1 MTKYT
6 VMDGNTAA
14 AYAAYAFTEV
24 AAIYPITP
32 SSPMAEKVDEWS
44 AKGRKNLFDSTV
56 DVIQMQSEAGAAGT
70 CHGSLQAG
78 ALTTTFT
85 SSQGLML
92 MIPAMYAMAGQFLP
106 SVIHIASRV
115 VTSNHHSIFGDHTDF
130 MTCRTTGYAMLM
142 SSSPQEAMD
151 LAAVAHLSA
160 IKARYA
166 FMHCFDGF
174 RTSHEMQRIEAL
186 DYEELRPLLDMD
198 SVQEFRC
205 QALNPE
211 HPSNRG
217 NNVNPDIYFQCKEG
231 SNTKSAI
238 VPDTVQHYMD
248 EIGKLTGR
256 NYKLF
261 NYYGAPDAE
270 EVVVVMCSASET
282 VKETVDFLNA
292 QGRKVGMVQIHLYRP
307 FSVKHFATAIPA
319 TCKKIA
325 VLDRSKET
333 GSVGEPVYLDV
344 VTALNQVGRSDIRVV
359 GGRYGLSSKDT
370 TPGQIIAVYN
380 NLNQDFPKNNFTI
393 GIHDDVTYTS
403 LCYDNVEFK
412 HPGEISCKIW
422 GLGGDGTV
430 GANKNAISTIGLV
443 ANKYVQAYFSYD
455 SMKSGGL
462 TQSHLRFG
470 DKPIRSTYLVS
481 SADFVACHA
490 STYVEKYDL
499 TEDLKD
505 GGIFLLNCPWSI
517 ADLERRLPAKMKRDL
532 ASKHVQFYII
542 DAAKL
547 AKEIGLGKHTN
558 NILQSAFFA
567 LTKVIPMDVAV
578 ADMKK
583 NNYDTY
589 FKKSGQKIVDLN
601 NKAID
606 VGVHAAI
613 KVDIPPFWSS
623 AQDVSNTEVNA
634 TPFVREIVMPMDRQQ
649 GDKLP
654 VSVFQKHGVLD
665 GTWENGTS
673 AYSKR
678 GVATSVPK
686 WNPKVCI
693 QCNRCSM
700 SCPHAAIRPVL
711 LTEKETEQVPSEF
724 ITAPAI
730 GLGKDAPSYAFRM
743 QVSPYDCLG
752 CGVCLSVCPVKGAL
766 TMAPFEEMKSCQ
778 PLFDNVAINC
788 QQGDKLPVS
797 VFQKHGVLDGT
808 WENGTSAYSKRGVA
822 TSVPKWNPK
831 VCIQCN
837 RCSMSCPHA
846 AIRPVLLTEKETEQV
861 PSEFITAP
869 AIGLGKDAPSYAF
882 RMQVSPYDCLGCGVC
897 LSVCPVKGALTM
909 APFEEMKSCQ
919 PLFDNVAINE
929 TYLKKDII
937 NDKSVKNVQF
947 AKPYFQFSSACAG
960 CAETTYIKLLSQLF
974 GDHMYV
980 GNAAGCSSAISG
992 GAPILPYCKD
1002 CRGYGPAWE
1011 HSLFEDNA
1019 EFAYGLFHAQDVI
1032 RKELLLRLT
1041 KMQGKNIASEAI
1053 TNYLAYWNNGEK
1065 SRSVTDALIK
1075 VLETVSSED
1084 ASYVI
1089 KNKDYLAKKSIW
1101 AVGGDG
1107 WAYDI
1112 GFGGIDH
1119 VMAQN
1124 QDVNLLVLDTE
1135 VYSNTGGQSSKA
1147 TPASA
1152 TAKFSAGGKRTA
1164 KKDLGGILMQYG
1176 YVYVA
1181 QVAMGADPAQ
1191 TLRALREAESYS
1203 GPSIVICYCPCLE
1216 QHIKAGMSNSQLE
1229 MKKAVDCGY
1238 WHLYRYDP
1246 RRVAEGKNPF
1256 QLDSPEPDTDKLLEF
1271 LMGENRFSA
1280 LKNNF
1285 PEKADILYAKEVA
1298 DCKARYEKYR
1308 RLAQE

>member
-1 MTKYT
+1 MSKKNYV

-14 AYAAYAFTEV
+14 AHSAYAFTEV

-44 AKGRKNLFDSTV
+44 AKGKKNLFGTPV

-92 MIPAMYAMAGQFLP
+92 MIPAMYAMGGQFLP
-106 SVIHIASRV
+106 SVMHIASRV

-142 SSSPQEAMD
+142 SASPQEAMD

-160 IKARYA
+160 IGAKYA

-186 DYEELRPLLDMD
+186 DYEDLRGLVDYDALKA
-198 SVQEFRC
+198 FRR
-205 QALNPE
+205 QSLNPE
-211 HPSNRG
+211 HPTNRG
-217 NNVNPDIYFQCKEG
+217 NNVNPDVYFQCKEG
-231 SNTKSAI
+231 ANVKAAT
-238 VPDTVQHYMD
+238 VP
-248 EIGKLTGR
+248 GTGR
-256 NYKLF
+256 DYKLF

-270 EVVVVMCSASET
+270 EVVVAMCSVTEALR
-282 VKETVDFLNA
+282 ETVDYLNA

-307 FSVKHFATAIPA
+307 FSVPDFSAAIPA
-319 TCKKIA
+319 TCKRIA

-344 VTALNQVGRSDIRVV
+344 VTALNQAGRGDIRVV

-370 TPGQIIAVYN
+370 TPGQLIAVYD
-380 NLNQDFPKNNFTI
+380 NLRQEIPKNSFTI
-393 GIHDDVTYTS
+393 GICDDVTHTS
-403 LCYDNVEFK
+403 LDYENVEFP

-443 ANKYVQAYFSYD
+443 ANKYAQAYFSYD

-470 DKPIRSTYLVS
+470 DAPIRSTYLVS

-490 STYVEKYDL
+490 PTYVKKYDL

-505 GGIFLLNCPWSI
+505 GGTFLLNCPWPVEE
-517 ADLERRLPAKMKRDL
+517 LESQLPAKMKRDL
-532 ASKHVQFYII
+532 ARKHARFYII

-547 AKEIGLGKHTN
+547 AGEIGLGKHTN
-558 NILQSAFFA
+558 NILQGAFFA

-578 ADMKK
+578 EDMKK
-583 NNYDTY
+583 NNYATY
-589 FKKSGQKIVDLN
+589 FKKAGQKIVDLN
-601 NKAID
+601 DKAVD
-606 VGVHAAI
+606 VGVHAAV
-613 KVDIPPFWSS
+613 KVDVPASWAD
-623 AQDVSNTEVNA
+623 AQDAPAPQVEA
-634 TPFVREIVMPMDRQQ
+634 TPFVKEIVMPMDRQQ

-686 WNPKVCI
+686 WDAAACI
-693 QCNRCSM
+693 QCNRCAM

-711 LTEKETEQVPSEF
+711 LTEEEKASVPAEF
-724 ITAPAI
+724 VTAPAK
-730 GLGKDAPSYAFRM
+730 GLGKDAPAYRFRM

-752 CGVCLSVCPVKGAL
+752 CGVCLTVCPAKEKGAL
-766 TMAPFEEMKSCQ
+766 TMAPFEEMKCEQ
-778 PLFDNVAINC
+778 PLFDQVAMN
-788 QQGDKLPVS
+788 
-797 VFQKHGVLDGT
+797 
-808 WENGTSAYSKRGVA
+808 
-822 TSVPKWNPK
+822 
-831 VCIQCN
+831 
-837 RCSMSCPHA
+837 
-846 AIRPVLLTEKETEQV
+846 EK
-861 PSEFITAP
+861 
-869 AIGLGKDAPSYAF
+869 
-882 RMQVSPYDCLGCGVC
+882 
-897 LSVCPVKGALTM
+897 
-909 APFEEMKSCQ
+909 
-919 PLFDNVAINE
+919 
-929 TYLKKDII
+929 YLKKDAIS
-937 NDKSVKNVQF
+937 DKSVKNAQF
-947 AKPYFQFSSACAG
+947 AKPYYQFSSACAG

-1002 CRGYGPAWE
+1002 CQGHGPAWE

-1019 EFAYGLFHAQDVI
+1019 EFAYGFFHAQDSI
-1032 RKELLLRLT
+1032 RKELLLRLE
-1041 KMQGKNIASEAI
+1041 KLQAEGVAPEAI
-1053 TNYLAYWNNGEK
+1053 GAYLNGWNDQEK
-1065 SRSVTDALIK
+1065 SRAVTDALIAALQG
-1075 VLETVSSED
+1075 VADED
-1084 ASYVI
+1084 AAYI
-1089 KNKDYLAKKSIW
+1089 LENKEYLAKKSIW

-1124 QDVNLLVLDTE
+1124 RNVNLLVLDTE

-1147 TPASA
+1147 TPISA
-1152 TAKFSAGGKRTA
+1152 TAKFSAGGKQVA

-1181 QVAMGADPAQ
+1181 QVAMGADQAQ
-1191 TLRALREAESYS
+1191 TLKALREAEAYD

-1216 QHIKAGMSNSQLE
+1216 QHIKAGMGNSQLE
-1229 MKKAVDCGY
+1229 MKKAVECGY

-1246 RRVAEGKNPF
+1246 RRIAEGKNPF
-1256 QLDSPEPDTDKLLEF
+1256 QLDSPEPDSEKLMDF
-1271 LMGENRFSA
+1271 LMGENRFAA

-1285 PEKADILYAKEVA
+1285 PERADALYAKEIA
-1298 DCKARYEKYR
+1298 DVKARYAKYKR
-1308 RLAQE
+1308 MAEEN

>member
-1 MTKYT
+1 MKKKNYV

-14 AYAAYAFTEV
+14 AHVAYAFTEV

-44 AKGRKNLFDSTV
+44 AKGRKNLFGSTV

-92 MIPAMYAMAGQFLP
+92 MIPAMYAMGGQFLP
-106 SVIHIASRV
+106 NVMHIASRV

-142 SSSPQEAMD
+142 SASPQEAMD

-186 DYEELRPLLDMD
+186 DYEDLRPLLDQQAVAD
-198 SVQEFRC
+198 FRRH
-205 QALNPE
+205 ALNPE
-211 HPSNRG
+211 HPTNRG
-217 NNVNPDIYFQCKEG
+217 NNVNPDVYFQCKEG
-231 SNTKSAI
+231 ANVKAAA

-248 EIGKLTGR
+248 EINKLTGR
-256 NYKLF
+256 DYKLF

-282 VKETVDFLNA
+282 VKETVDYLNA
-292 QGRKVGMVQIHLYRP
+292 HGRKVGMVQIHLYRP
-307 FSVKHFATAIPA
+307 FSVKHFADAIPA
-319 TCKKIA
+319 TVKKIA

-344 VTALNQVGRSDIRVV
+344 VTALNQAGRGDIRVV

-370 TPGQIIAVYN
+370 TPGQIIAVYD
-380 NLNQDFPKNNFTI
+380 NLRQASPKNNFTI
-393 GIHDDVTYTS
+393 GINDDVTYTS
-403 LCYDNVEFK
+403 LAYENVEFP

-443 ANKYVQAYFSYD
+443 AEKYAQAYFSYD

-470 DKPIRSTYLVS
+470 DTPIRSTYLVS

-490 STYVEKYDL
+490 PTYVKKYDL

-505 GGIFLLNCPWSI
+505 GGTFLLNCPWS
-517 ADLERRLPAKMKRDL
+517 AQELESYLPAKMKRDL
-532 ASKHVQFYII
+532 ARKHARFYII

-547 AKEIGLGKHTN
+547 AAEIGLGKHTN
-558 NILQSAFFA
+558 NILQGAFFA

-583 NNYDTY
+583 NNYATY
-589 FKKSGQKIVDLN
+589 FKKAGQKIVDLN
-601 NKAID
+601 DRAVD
-606 VGVHAAI
+606 VGISAAV
-613 KVDIPPFWSS
+613 KVEIPAAWAH
-623 AQDVSNTEVNA
+623 AQDAPAAEVEA
-634 TPFVREIVMPMDRQQ
+634 TPFVKEIVLPMDRQQ
-649 GDKLP
+649 GDRLP
-654 VSVFQKHGVLD
+654 VSVFCKHGVLD

-678 GVATSVPK
+678 GVATAVPE
-686 WNPKVCI
+686 WNADSCI
-693 QCNRCSM
+693 QCNRCAM

-711 LTEKETEQVPSEF
+711 LTAEEKAAVPAEF
-724 ITAPAI
+724 ITAPAK
-730 GLGKDAPSYAFRM
+730 GLGKDAPDYAFRM

-752 CGVCLSVCPVKGAL
+752 CGVCLTVCPVKEKGAL
-766 TMAPFEEMKSCQ
+766 TMTPFEDMKSEQ
-778 PLFDNVAINC
+778 PLFDQVA
-788 QQGDKLPVS
+788 
-797 VFQKHGVLDGT
+797 
-808 WENGTSAYSKRGVA
+808 
-822 TSVPKWNPK
+822 
-831 VCIQCN
+831 
-837 RCSMSCPHA
+837 M
-846 AIRPVLLTEKETEQV
+846 
-861 PSEFITAP
+861 
-869 AIGLGKDAPSYAF
+869 
-882 RMQVSPYDCLGCGVC
+882 
-897 LSVCPVKGALTM
+897 
-909 APFEEMKSCQ
+909 
-919 PLFDNVAINE
+919 NE
-929 TYLKKDII
+929 AYLKKDVISS
-937 NDKSVKNVQF
+937 KSVKNAQF
-947 AKPYFQFSSACAG
+947 AKPYFQFSAACAG

-974 GDHMYV
+974 GDRMYV

-1002 CRGYGPAWE
+1002 CQGHGPAWE

-1019 EFAYGLFHAQDVI
+1019 EFAYGFFHAQDSI
-1032 RKELLLRLT
+1032 RKELLLRLE
-1041 KMQGKNIASEAI
+1041 KMQAEGIAPEAI
-1053 TNYLAYWNNGEK
+1053 GQYLADWNHSDR
-1065 SRSVTDALIK
+1065 SRAVTDALLAA
-1075 VLETVSSED
+1075 LEGVGGED
-1084 ASYVI
+1084 AAYI
-1089 KNKDYLAKKSIW
+1089 RENREYLAKKSVW

-1124 QDVNLLVLDTE
+1124 RDVNLLVLDTE

-1147 TPASA
+1147 TPTSA
-1152 TAKFSAGGKRTA
+1152 TAKFSAGGKQVA

-1191 TLRALREAESYS
+1191 TLRALREAEEYD

-1216 QHIKAGMSNSQLE
+1216 QHIKAGMGNSQLE
-1229 MKKAVDCGY
+1229 MKKAVECGY

-1256 QLDSPEPDTDKLLEF
+1256 QLDSPEPDMDKLMDF
-1271 LMGENRFSA
+1271 LMGENRFAA

-1285 PEKADILYAKEVA
+1285 PEKADALYAKEMA
-1298 DCKARYEKYR
+1298 DVKARYAKYKK
-1308 RLAQE
+1308 LAD